1 MYHTRNAIPAQE
13 LEIGTLKARTQEEE
27 IRLFFEENANASFT
41 PFEVLEA
48 MHKKGRH
55 WALTSIRRAFT
66 DLTTLGYLQKH
77 SAPLKRRMGDFGA
90 TNCVWSLN
98 KERELN
104 LFEG

>member
-13 LEIGTLKARTQEEE
+13 LEIGTLRARTQEEE
-27 IRLFFEENANASFT
+27 IRVFFEENADGSFT

-48 MHKKGRH
+48 MSAKGRNY
-55 WALTSIRRAFT
+55 ALTSVRRAMT
-66 DLTTLGYLQKH
+66 DLTVSGYLQKH
-77 SAPLKRRMGDFGA
+77 SAPLKRRMGDFGVS
-90 TNCVWSLN
+90 NCVWSLN